1 MIEKRDRIYAFPD
14 PEHLPTKHWKTVEI
28 NPKQNFMNTTGCL
41 TGVSAKAVKKEYPLL
56 LLTAFI
62 WGSGHPV
69 IKIILRELSSI
80 QIAMLSSTLGTLA
93 LMLILGFER
102 RFEVLGSVRGRVL
115 AFTFFSGIIMFFLYP
130 ILSFSALQKIPAS
143 TNSILV
149 ATSTI
154 FVALISALVLD
165 EKLGRLNYSG
175 VLVAFTGVVFVVTS
189 TGGMLEASSLNIFGC
204 LLSLAGA
211 VSMASYTVM
220 GRRILASLDPMA
232 ATFIA
237 SLSGSI
243 FLIILVGATEGYRE
257 LATMSL
263 MTVAL
268 TLYWGIL
275 GGICYFFFYYCLK
288 RIEATRASSFTYFSP
303 LFAVLLSHFILRE
316 EIKTFFVLGMVLILT
331 GVWTIQRK
339 IGHS

>member
-1 MIEKRDRIYAFPD
+1 
-14 PEHLPTKHWKTVEI
+14 
-28 NPKQNFMNTTGCL
+28 MNTTGCL

-56 LLTAFI
+56 LLTTFI

-69 IKIILRELSSI
+69 IKIILRELSST

-102 RFEVLGSVRGRVL
+102 RFWALRNARGKVLT
-115 AFTFFSGIIMFFLYP
+115 FTFLSGIIMFFLYP

-165 EKLGRLNYSG
+165 EKLSRLNYSG
-175 VLVAFTGVVFVVTS
+175 VFVAFAGVVFVVTS
-189 TGGMLEASSLNIFGC
+189 TGGTLDVSSLNIFGC

-211 VSMASYTVM
+211 VSAASYTII
-220 GRRILASLDPMA
+220 GRRILANLDPMA
-232 ATFIA
+232 ATIIA

-243 FLIILVGATEGYRE
+243 FLIILVGATEGFGE
-257 LATMSL
+257 LAKMSL
-263 MTVAL
+263 IAFSL

-275 GGICYFFFYYCLK
+275 SGVAYFFYYYCLK
-288 RIEATRASSFTYFSP
+288 RIEATRASSFIYFSP
-303 LFAVLLSHFILRE
+303 LFAVLLSHFMLRE
-316 EIKTFFVLGMVLILT
+316 EIKAFFILGMVLILT
-331 GVWTIQRK
+331 GVWATQRRV
-339 IGHS
+339 GSSPQ